1 MRHFLKQTLASTIGS
16 CLGLLLFGGAAT
28 FGLVFLL
35 VNASFKE
42 TTPTV
47 AKKSVLVLDLS
58 LNITDSNYK
67 AGNTVLATAL
77 SGDSS
82 RGLTLRQ
89 VVKAID
95 KASQDARISALFIDG
110 SGGNPETRN
119 GLATLREI
127 RSALERFQTSG
138 KQILA
143 YDVGMNKRD
152 YYLSSVANRIWI
164 NPYGEVEMNGWSTQ
178 PMFLTNALEKY
189 GIGVQVVRVG
199 KYKSAVEPFLL
210 DKLSPENRQQ
220 LQALLN
226 DLWQEFLTT
235 TASSRK
241 LTPQQLQ
248 ALADEKGVL
257 SAEEA
262 KEKGLVDRIA
272 YVDEVRAELQ
282 KISETNS
289 QKNGF
294 KSIEINEYADRM
306 EETVSKSNSG
316 QRVAVVYAEGEIV
329 NGIGKVGEVGGDRF
343 AKKLRQLRLDNNVKA
358 VVLRVNSPGGSVIG
372 SDIIQREVKLIKKS
386 KPLVVS
392 FGDVAAS
399 GGYWIST
406 YSDRIFAEPG
416 TITGSIGVFGL
427 LPNVQKIANN
437 NGVSWDTVKTSKF
450 ADIDTITRPKT
461 PEELEIYQR
470 QVKRTYQTF
479 LDKVAESRKIS
490 PSKVAE
496 IAQGRVWSGKEAKNI
511 GLVDEIGGLE
521 RAIDYAAKKAKLGTN
536 FQVEEYP
543 PSISFE
549 ERVLQQLVGDSEN
562 NQTQLPIP
570 LTGKLQKIQNDLAI
584 LKYVNSGFNIYARL
598 PFSLEIE

>member
-67 AGNTVLATAL
+67 TGNTVLATAL

-119 GLATLREI
+119 GLATLKEI

-294 KSIEINEYADRM
+294 KGIEINEYADRI